1 MIRINEIRSDHEL
14 TKQELIKKAAK
25 LLSVKAD
32 SISGLKILKR
42 SVDARKKH
50 MILHICSVLV
60 SLEDEEKTVK
70 KCRNRNISLYRENTY
85 SLPAAVSDSRKGS
98 AKPPVIIGFGP
109 AGMFAALYLSYAGL
123 DPIVLERGSDV
134 DVRAGKVEKF
144 WKRGELDGE
153 CNVQFGEGGAGT
165 FSDGKLTTGIRD
177 KENRNGFVLK
187 SFVKYGAPENI
198 ITDSRPHIG
207 SDVLKTIVKNLRND
221 IIAHGGTVRFNS
233 RFTGYAGDSDGC
245 LRGVF
250 VNGDEFIEC
259 SDAVLAIGHSARDTF
274 KELLS
279 SGIRM
284 EPKGFAVGV
293 RVQHLR
299 EDIDRA
305 MYGDEDPGLPPASY
319 KLTYRAPDGRGV
331 YSFCMCPGGYVV
343 DSSSEKDMLCVNG
356 MSYSKRDGINSNSA
370 IVVAVDPGDFV
381 NTGLGGYGVLSGME
395 FQRMLERKSFL
406 ECGGRIPC
414 QRFEDFQSGR
424 ISGSFG
430 VVEPQCRGSYASGNL
445 RNILPEFIS
454 ADIISAFDDFG
465 KKIRGFDRGDAVLSG
480 VESRTSSPVRIL
492 RNEFF
497 LSSVPGIFPAGEGAG
512 YAGGI
517 MSAAIDGLK
526 CAEAVLKRMS

>member
-14 TKQELIKKAAK
+14 TKPELIKKAAK
-25 LLSVKAD
+25 LLLVKPD
-32 SISGLKILKR
+32 VILELKVLKK

-50 MILHICSVLV
+50 MILHIFSVLV
-60 SLEDEEKTVK
+60 SVKDEERILK
-70 KCRNRNISLYRENTY
+70 KIRNKNVSLYTEKEY
-85 SLPAAVSDSRKGS
+85 SLPSIVKAHGDPVRS
-98 AKPPVIIGFGP
+98 PVIIGFGP

-123 DPIVLERGSDV
+123 NPIVLERGSDV
-134 DVRAGKVEKF
+134 DVRTGKVNEF
-144 WKRGELDGE
+144 WKSGELDRE

-165 FSDGKLTTGIRD
+165 FSDGKLTTGIKD

-187 SFVKYGAPENI
+187 TLVKYGAPESI
-198 ITDSRPHIG
+198 ITDSKPHIG

-221 IIAHGGTVRFNS
+221 IIAHGGTVRFDS
-233 RFTGYAGDSDGC
+233 RFTGYLKDRDGC
-245 LRGVF
+245 LKGVY
-250 VNGDEFIEC
+250 VNDGEFLEC
-259 SDAVLAIGHSARDTF
+259 SDAILAIGHSARDTF

-279 SGIRM
+279 SGMVM

-299 EDIDRA
+299 ADIDRA
-305 MYGDEDPGLPPASY
+305 MYGEDSPGLPPASY
-319 KLTYRAPDGRGV
+319 KLTYRAADGRGV

-343 DSSSEKDMLCVNG
+343 DSSSEEKMLCVNG
-356 MSYSKRDGINSNSA
+356 MSYSRRDGENSNSA
-370 IVVAVDPGDFV
+370 IVVTVDPSDFIRE
-381 NTGLGGYGVLSGME
+381 GFGEYGVLAGME
-395 FQRMLERKSFL
+395 YQRMLERKAFL

-414 QRFEDFQSGR
+414 QRFGDFISGK
-424 ISGSFG
+424 ISGSIG
-430 VVEPQCRGSYASGNL
+430 IIEPQCRGRYAFGNL
-445 RNILPEFIS
+445 RNILPDHIS
-454 ADIISAFDDFG
+454 SDIISAFGDFG
-465 KKIRGFDRGDAVLSG
+465 KRIEGFDSLDAVLSG
-480 VESRTSSPVRIL
+480 IESRTSSPVRIL